1 MAFMRGFFSLLSF
14 LTIYPVPGRY
24 RSIYD
29 AAQYFPLAPLAGFLR
44 GVPVFVLAYIL
55 SHYHL
60 GNLVAG
66 ASIAIHMVVQGFLHI
81 DGLIDYGEALLAHR
95 FGRDAGKVMK
105 DRYRGSY
112 GVAVASVYVVLLY
125 SSMESISLE
134 HLPAI
139 LLFGEVVEG
148 ASMVVTLYLGREEPY
163 RGLGK
168 IFRERLGLGDVIVS
182 VFISL
187 AIYMIALY
195 PITSWVAVYPF
206 IISIASSMIIPHIA
220 NRVPGYVSG
229 DVLGFSGELC
239 YLIFIVSW
247 VFL

>member
-1 MAFMRGFFSLLSF
+1 M
-14 LTIYPVPGRY
+14 TI
-24 RSIYD
+24 
-29 AAQYFPLAPLAGFLR
+29 
-44 GVPVFVLAYIL
+44 
-55 SHYHL
+55 
-60 GNLVAG
+60 
-66 ASIAIHMVVQGFLHI
+66 
-81 DGLIDYGEALLAHR
+81 EKALLAHR
-95 FGRDAGKVMK
+95 FGRDVEEVMK

-168 IFRERLGLGDVIVS
+168 IFRERLGLGDVIAS

-206 IISIASSMIIPHIA
+206 ISSIASSMIISHIA
-220 NRVPGYVSG
+220 NRVPEYVSS

-239 YLIFIVSW
+239 YLIFIASW